1 MQSKFTQT
9 ILGIIFYY
17 TLLGTSQAAQAQQ
30 CTISDVAGKYGY
42 TTSGTIVSPAVGPF
56 TSVGHATLTESGTV
70 SGAQTASIAGNLFD
84 ETLQGTFT
92 VNPDCTGTVTVYV
105 YHGSTL
111 ARTSK
116 LNLVWDNH
124 RQEVRGIFLTA
135 GTSIN
140 FLGRRMF
147 PDED

>member
-1 MQSKFTQT
+1 MQSKLTQT

-17 TLLGTSQAAQAQQ
+17 ALLGTSQAAQAQQ

-84 ETLQGTFT
+84 ETLQGTL
-92 VNPDCTGTVTVYV
+92 TVTVYV

>member
-1 MQSKFTQT
+1 MQSKLAQT
-9 ILGIIFYY
+9 ILGITFCWV
-17 TLLGTSQAAQAQQ
+17 LLGTSQTALGQQ

-70 SGAQTASIAGNLFD
+70 SGAQSASIAGNLFD

-124 RQEVRGIFLTA
+124 RQEVRGIFMTA